1 MMTSTTPESKEGKR
15 KGKIRLW
22 AVLVWLAVWQLV
34 SMWIGQEILLVSPVT
49 VVCTVVK
56 LAATAEFWLSIASS
70 MIRIVGGFL
79 LGVILGVVLAG
90 LSAASVRL
98 REFLLPFIVTIK
110 SIPVASFVILV
121 LIWVSSRNLS
131 VLISFLMVF
140 PVIYMNVLDGISQV
154 DRKLLEMARVFEIPF
169 GRQIRSIYV
178 SQVLPYFR
186 AGCSLAL
193 GLCWKAGVAAE
204 VIGIPQN
211 SIGEN
216 LYNAKIYLDTPALFA
231 WTLVIICIS
240 VLFEKGF
247 LKAIGYC
254 VRRLEQRG

>member
-1 MMTSTTPESKEGKR
+1 MTTSTTSRNSKR
-15 KGKIRLW
+15 KIRLW
-22 AVLVWLAVWQLV
+22 AVLAWLLIWQLA

-49 VVCTVVK
+49 VVVTLIR
-56 LAATAEFWLSIASS
+56 LAGGAQFWLSVASS
-70 MIRIVGGFL
+70 MLRIIGGFL
-79 LGVILGVVLAG
+79 LAVVLGVALAG
-90 LSAASVRL
+90 LSAASGRL
-98 REFLLPFIVTIK
+98 REFLLPFVATVK

-140 PVIYMNVLDGISQV
+140 PVIYTNVLDGISQT
-154 DRKLLEMARVFEIPF
+154 DRGLLEMAEVFGIPF
-169 GRQIRSIYV
+169 GRRLRTIYV

-186 AGCSLAL
+186 TGCSLAL

-247 LKAIGYC
+247 LRAVEC
-254 VRRLEQRG
+254 LVQRLERLG

>member
-1 MMTSTTPESKEGKR
+1 MTTSTTSRNSKR
-15 KGKIRLW
+15 KIRLW
-22 AVLVWLAVWQLV
+22 AILAWLLIWQLA

-49 VVCTVVK
+49 VVITLIR
-56 LAATAEFWLSIASS
+56 LAGGAQFWLSVASS
-70 MIRIVGGFL
+70 MLRIIGGFL
-79 LGVILGVVLAG
+79 LAVVLGAALAG
-90 LSAASVRL
+90 LSAASGRL
-98 REFLLPFIVTIK
+98 REFLLPFVATVK

-140 PVIYMNVLDGISQV
+140 PVIYTNVLDGISQT
-154 DRKLLEMARVFEIPF
+154 DRGLLEMAELFGIPF
-169 GRQIRSIYV
+169 GRRLRTIYV

-186 AGCSLAL
+186 TGCSLAL

-247 LKAIGYC
+247 LRAVEC
-254 VRRLEQRG
+254 LVQRLERLG

>member
-1 MMTSTTPESKEGKR
+1 MTTSTTSRNSKR
-15 KGKIRLW
+15 KIRLW
-22 AVLVWLAVWQLV
+22 AVLAWLLIWQLA

-49 VVCTVVK
+49 VVVTMIR
-56 LAATAEFWLSIASS
+56 LAGGAQFWLSVASS
-70 MIRIVGGFL
+70 MLRIIGGFL
-79 LGVILGVVLAG
+79 LAVVLGAALAG
-90 LSAASVRL
+90 LSAASGRL
-98 REFLLPFIVTIK
+98 REFLLPFVATVK

-140 PVIYMNVLDGISQV
+140 PVIYTNVLDGISQT
-154 DRKLLEMARVFEIPF
+154 DRGLLEMAEVFGIPF
-169 GRQIRSIYV
+169 GRRLRTIYV

-186 AGCSLAL
+186 TGCSLAL

-247 LKAIGYC
+247 LRAVEC
-254 VRRLEQRG
+254 LVQRLERLG

>member
-1 MMTSTTPESKEGKR
+1 MTTSTTSRNSKR
-15 KGKIRLW
+15 KIRLW
-22 AVLVWLAVWQLV
+22 AVLAWLLIWQLA

-49 VVCTVVK
+49 VVVTLIR
-56 LAATAEFWLSIASS
+56 LAGGAQFWLSVASS
-70 MIRIVGGFL
+70 MLRIIGGFL
-79 LGVILGVVLAG
+79 LAVVLGVALAG
-90 LSAASVRL
+90 LSAASGRL
-98 REFLLPFIVTIK
+98 REFLLPFVATVK

-140 PVIYMNVLDGISQV
+140 PVIYTNVLDGISQT
-154 DRKLLEMARVFEIPF
+154 DRGLLEMAELFGIPF
-169 GRQIRSIYV
+169 GRRLRTIYV

-186 AGCSLAL
+186 TGCSLAL

-247 LKAIGYC
+247 LRAVEC
-254 VRRLEQRG
+254 LVQRLERLG

>member
-1 MMTSTTPESKEGKR
+1 MTTSTTSRNSKR
-15 KGKIRLW
+15 KIRLW
-22 AVLVWLAVWQLV
+22 AVLAWLLIWQLA
-34 SMWIGQEILLVSPVT
+34 SMWIGQEILRVSPVT
-49 VVCTVVK
+49 VVITLIR
-56 LAATAEFWLSIASS
+56 LAGGAQFWLSVASS
-70 MIRIVGGFL
+70 MLRIIGGFL
-79 LGVILGVVLAG
+79 LAVVLGAALAG
-90 LSAASVRL
+90 LSAASGRL
-98 REFLLPFIVTIK
+98 REFLLPFVATVK

-140 PVIYMNVLDGISQV
+140 PVIYTNVLDGISQT
-154 DRKLLEMARVFEIPF
+154 DRGLLEMAEVFGIPF
-169 GRQIRSIYV
+169 GRRLRTIYV

-186 AGCSLAL
+186 TGCSLAL

-247 LKAIGYC
+247 LRAVEC
-254 VRRLEQRG
+254 LVQRLERLG

>member
-1 MMTSTTPESKEGKR
+1 MTTSTTSRNSKR
-15 KGKIRLW
+15 KIRLW
-22 AVLVWLAVWQLV
+22 AVLAWLLIWQLA

-49 VVCTVVK
+49 VVVTLIR
-56 LAATAEFWLSIASS
+56 LAGGAQFWLSVASS
-70 MIRIVGGFL
+70 MLRIIGGFL
-79 LGVILGVVLAG
+79 LAVVLGAALAG
-90 LSAASVRL
+90 LSAASGRL
-98 REFLLPFIVTIK
+98 REFLLPFVATVK

-140 PVIYMNVLDGISQV
+140 PVIYTNVLDGISQT
-154 DRKLLEMARVFEIPF
+154 DRGLLEMAEVFGIPF
-169 GRQIRSIYV
+169 GRRLRTIYV

-186 AGCSLAL
+186 TGCSLAL

-247 LKAIGYC
+247 LRAVEC
-254 VRRLEQRG
+254 LVQRLERLG

>member
-1 MMTSTTPESKEGKR
+1 MTTSTTSRNSKR
-15 KGKIRLW
+15 KIRLW
-22 AVLVWLAVWQLV
+22 AVLAWLLIWQLA

-49 VVCTVVK
+49 VVMTLIR
-56 LAATAEFWLSIASS
+56 LAGGAQFWLSVASS
-70 MIRIVGGFL
+70 MLRIIGGFL
-79 LGVILGVVLAG
+79 LAVVLGVALAG
-90 LSAASVRL
+90 LSAASGRL
-98 REFLLPFIVTIK
+98 REFLLPFVATVK

-140 PVIYMNVLDGISQV
+140 PVIYTNVLDGISQT
-154 DRKLLEMARVFEIPF
+154 DRGLLEMAEVFGIPF
-169 GRQIRSIYV
+169 GRRLRTIYV

-186 AGCSLAL
+186 TGCSLAL

-247 LKAIGYC
+247 LRAVEC
-254 VRRLEQRG
+254 LVQRLERLG

>member
-98 REFLLPFIVTIK
+98 REFLLPFIVTVK

-140 PVIYMNVLDGISQV
+140 PVIYTNVLDGMDIWG
-154 DRKLLEMARVFEIPF
+154 F
-169 GRQIRSIYV
+169 GW
-178 SQVLPYFR
+178 
-186 AGCSLAL
+186 G
-193 GLCWKAGVAAE
+193 
-204 VIGIPQN
+204 
-211 SIGEN
+211 
-216 LYNAKIYLDTPALFA
+216 
-231 WTLVIICIS
+231 
-240 VLFEKGF
+240 
-247 LKAIGYC
+247 
-254 VRRLEQRG
+254 

>member
-1 MMTSTTPESKEGKR
+1 MTTSTTSRNSKR
-15 KGKIRLW
+15 KIRLW
-22 AVLVWLAVWQLV
+22 AVLAWLLIWQLA

-49 VVCTVVK
+49 VVMTLIR
-56 LAATAEFWLSIASS
+56 LAGGAQFWLSVASS
-70 MIRIVGGFL
+70 MLRIIGGFL
-79 LGVILGVVLAG
+79 LAVILGVALAG
-90 LSAASVRL
+90 LSAASGRL
-98 REFLLPFIVTIK
+98 REFLLPFVATVK

-140 PVIYMNVLDGISQV
+140 PVIYTNVLDGISQT
-154 DRKLLEMARVFEIPF
+154 DRGLLEMAEVFGIPF
-169 GRQIRSIYV
+169 GRRLRTIYV

-186 AGCSLAL
+186 TGCSLAL

-216 LYNAKIYLDTPALFA
+216 LYNAKIYLDTPALFV

-247 LKAIGYC
+247 LRAVEC
-254 VRRLEQRG
+254 LVQRLERLG

>member
-1 MMTSTTPESKEGKR
+1 MMISTTPR
-15 KGKIRLW
+15 NKIKLW
-22 AVLVWLAVWQLV
+22 AVLVWLLIWQAV

-49 VVCTVVK
+49 VVFTLFQ
-56 LAATAEFWLSIASS
+56 LAATAQFWLSIASS
-70 MIRIVGGFL
+70 MLRIVGGFL
-79 LGVILGVVLAG
+79 LAVILGVALAG
-90 LSAASVRL
+90 LSAASARL
-98 REFLLPFIVTIK
+98 KEFLLPFVVTIK

-140 PVIYMNVLDGISQV
+140 PVIYTNVLDGISQM
-154 DRKLLEMARVFEIPF
+154 DGQLLEMAQVFDIPF
-169 GRQIRSIYV
+169 GRRLRSIYV

-186 AGCSLAL
+186 TGCSLAL

-216 LYNAKIYLDTPALFA
+216 LYNAKIYLDTPKLFA

-247 LKAIGYC
+247 LRGVEYL
-254 VRRLEQRG
+254 VRCMERMG

>member
-1 MMTSTTPESKEGKR
+1 MMISTTPR
-15 KGKIRLW
+15 NKIKLW
-22 AVLVWLAVWQLV
+22 AVLVWLLIWQAV

-49 VVCTVVK
+49 VVFTLFQ
-56 LAATAEFWLSIASS
+56 LAATAQFWLSIASS
-70 MIRIVGGFL
+70 MLRIVGGFL
-79 LGVILGVVLAG
+79 LAVILGVALAG
-90 LSAASVRL
+90 LSAASARL
-98 REFLLPFIVTIK
+98 KEFLLPFVVTIK

-140 PVIYMNVLDGISQV
+140 PVIYTNVLDVISQM
-154 DRKLLEMARVFEIPF
+154 DGKLLEMAQVFDIPF
-169 GRQIRSIYV
+169 G
-178 SQVLPYFR
+178 
-186 AGCSLAL
+186 GCSLAL

-216 LYNAKIYLDTPALFA
+216 LYNAKIYLDTPKLFA

-247 LKAIGYC
+247 LRGVEYL
-254 VRRLEQRG
+254 VRCMERMG